1 VVGGG
6 YDFGTVK
13 PLLLSL
19 SNELPSGQMATLKT
33 ELAAHGNGVGQLG
46 SSLSDTICHT
56 ISVFF
61 NPAASDVTVEA
72 AIKDILDKLERGA
85 ELLQTGAIALTVL

>member
-1 VVGGG
+1 
-6 YDFGTVK
+6 
-13 PLLLSL
+13 
-19 SNELPSGQMATLKT
+19 MATLRT

-61 NPAASDVTVEA
+61 NPAASDVMVEA

-85 ELLQTGAIALTVL
+85 ELLQTGAIALTVLQLRGSGEGWATAL